1 MNLSRNAEDVLL
13 VQNEA
18 QQVPVIISD
27 LSKPDAQA
35 LAATL
40 RSQGHQL
47 LSGAE
52 ATAAG
57 ILPIT

>member
-1 MNLSRNAEDVLL
+1 MNLSLNAEDVRL

-40 RSQGHQL
+40 RNQGREV
-47 LSGAE
+47 LSSAE
-52 ATAAG
+52 AAAAG
-57 ILPIT
+57 ILPGA